1 MFDLINCVH
10 QMANGEVTQMNRENT
25 ENFGQYLYSIR
36 SSQMTL
42 REFAARVDKSPGYMC
57 DLENNR
63 KDPPNKELLDA
74 IVEILSLD
82 DTERIKLFDLAG
94 KGRQEVSADLPD
106 YIMNSEVGDSVRLAL
121 RTAKNNNA
129 SVEDWLK
136 FIDEMLEKKD
146 RRR

>member
-1 MFDLINCVH
+1 
-10 QMANGEVTQMNRENT
+10 MANGEVTQMNRENT

-136 FIDEMLEKKD
+136 FVDEMLEKKD

>member
-1 MFDLINCVH
+1 
-10 QMANGEVTQMNRENT
+10 
-25 ENFGQYLYSIR
+25 
-36 SSQMTL
+36 
-42 REFAARVDKSPGYMC
+42 
-57 DLENNR
+57 
-63 KDPPNKELLDA
+63 LLDA

-136 FIDEMLEKKD
+136 FVDEMLEKKD

>member
-1 MFDLINCVH
+1 
-10 QMANGEVTQMNRENT
+10 MNRENT

>member
-1 MFDLINCVH
+1 
-10 QMANGEVTQMNRENT
+10 MNRENT

-136 FIDEMLEKKD
+136 FVDEMLEKKD